1 MTASPYPVLPDERR
15 DALTHREAP
24 PVVGRPPR
32 APFVRGHDSCRS
44 PAAAALLAH
53 RTGDGG
59 GVSSAGT
66 GPTSPPC

>member
-15 DALTHREAP
+15 AP
-24 PVVGRPPR
+24 SRTGKPRPWWAGRHAPR
-32 APFVRGHDSCRS
+32 SSDGHDSGRS
-44 PAAAALLAH
+44 PMAAALLAH
-53 RTGDGG
+53 RTGDGV